1 MHADVGRARNSDPVS
16 DPYMEPESLER
27 PRTVKP
33 KGREARESSTDSSSG
48 DGVGRRHRARVP
60 TPSEAFERSRCQCA
74 SNVALPQSVGAEE
87 V

>member
-1 MHADVGRARNSDPVS
+1 MHVGVGRTRNSDPVS

-33 KGREARESSTDSSSG
+33 EGREARETSTDSGRS
-48 DGVGRRHRARVP
+48 DGVGRRHRACVP
-60 TPSEAFERSRCQCA
+60 APSEAFERSRCQCA
-74 SNVALPQSVGAEE
+74 SHVALPQSVGAKE